1 MEGNRMK
8 ERLGNRKVVYR
19 DGTYVKVVEGSCYSM
34 EHFVRVKTE
43 TGDVYINK
51 DAVVVIKNR

>member
-1 MEGNRMK
+1 MK
-8 ERLGNRKVVYR
+8 EKLGNRKVVYR

-34 EHFVRVKTE
+34 EHFVRVKTK